1 MPELPEVEVI
11 AQGLQ
16 RLIGQ
21 SIIQQVEVLWPRS
34 VACPEVPAFTH
45 GLAGRHVMDVRRRG
59 KFILFALDDGRCLL
73 AHLRMTGG
81 FCVFPRTTPPHA
93 YVRVIFHLADG
104 RDLWYVDVRKFGRL
118 YLVDSPDEILHE
130 LGVEPLSAEFTAE
143 RLADILRRR
152 KRAVK
157 PLLLDQRLIAGVG
170 NIYADEALFRAGI
183 HPLRRAADLTMEEVR
198 GLHAAI
204 REVLQEAIDHRGTT
218 LRNYRDA
225 DGETGENQFRLN
237 VYRRQGEPCRRCGT
251 PIERIVVGQRGTHF
265 CPHCQPARP

>member
-11 AQGLQ
+11 ARGLQ

-21 SIIQQVEVLWPRS
+21 SIIQEVEVLWPRS
-34 VACPEVPAFTH
+34 VARPEVPAFIQ
-45 GLAGRHVMDVRRRG
+45 GLAGRRIIDVRRRG
-59 KFILFALDDGRCLL
+59 KFILFSLDDGRSLL

-81 FCVFPRTTPPHA
+81 FCVFPRTTPPHP
-93 YVRVIFHLADG
+93 YVRVIFHLTDG
-104 RDLWYVDVRKFGRL
+104 RDLWYVDIRKFGRL
-118 YLVDSPDEILHE
+118 YLVNSPEEVLQA

-152 KRAVK
+152 KGAIK
-157 PLLLDQRLIAGVG
+157 PLLLNQGIIAGVG

-183 HPLRRAADLTMEEVR
+183 HPLRRAADLDMEEVR
-198 GLHAAI
+198 ALHAAI

-225 DGETGENQFRLN
+225 DGETGQNQFRLN

-265 CPHCQPARP
+265 CPHCQPAQP

>member
-21 SIIQQVEVLWPRS
+21 SIIQEVEVLWPRS
-34 VACPEVPAFTH
+34 VARPEVPAFIQ
-45 GLAGRHVMDVRRRG
+45 GLAGRQVLDVRRRG
-59 KFILFALDDGRCLL
+59 KFILFGLDDGRCLL

-104 RDLWYVDVRKFGRL
+104 RDLWYVDIRKFGRL
-118 YLVDSPDEILHE
+118 YLVDSPDEVLHE
-130 LGVEPLSAEFTAE
+130 LGIEPLSAEFTAD

-152 KRAVK
+152 KGAIK

-183 HPLRRAADLTMEEVR
+183 HPLRRAAGLSMEEVR

-225 DGETGENQFRLN
+225 DGETGQNQFRLN

-265 CPHCQPARP
+265 CPLCQPAQP